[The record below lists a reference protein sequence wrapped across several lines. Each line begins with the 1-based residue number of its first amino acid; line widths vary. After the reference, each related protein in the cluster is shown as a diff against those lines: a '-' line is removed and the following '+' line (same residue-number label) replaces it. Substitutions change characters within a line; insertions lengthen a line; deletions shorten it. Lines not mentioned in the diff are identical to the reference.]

1 MTRLVDSFF
10 QLMKIAIVV
19 ALALMVILV
28 FGNVVLRYGFNKGIT
43 VSEELSRMLFV
54 WLSFGSAVIAM
65 HEHGH
70 LGMDTIVGKLP
81 PLGKKMCLVLSQG
94 LMFYATCLFLEGS
107 WKQTLISIN
116 VGAIA
121 PVTGMSMGW
130 FYGTGVLFS
139 LFAGMILMGDLYQV
153 LTGKLKDNELVMV
166 KESEELSNLDE
177 LQKNVVNQTASAQ
190 GTLTPKNPHS
200 GRGAKS

>member
-1 MTRLVDSFF
+1 
-10 QLMKIAIVV
+10 
-19 ALALMVILV
+19 
-28 FGNVVLRYGFNKGIT
+28 
-43 VSEELSRMLFV
+43 
-54 WLSFGSAVIAM
+54 
-65 HEHGH
+65 
-70 LGMDTIVGKLP
+70 
-81 PLGKKMCLVLSQG
+81 
-94 LMFYATCLFLEGS
+94 
-107 WKQTLISIN
+107 
-116 VGAIA
+116 
-121 PVTGMSMGW
+121 MGW